1 MLTDGIVGFAS
12 SYFTNTYTIDLPSYW
27 ANRNRYIYLAAF
39 VMLALNCGNI
49 FINNAQYTCF
59 VATSNSTV
67 VDGELVFDVGDWV
80 MQSCPQTVGI
90 EDMLRVGLK
99 FKDEFLNVTNT
110 SVGGR

>member
-1 MLTDGIVGFAS
+1 MLTDGIIGFAS
-12 SYFTNTYTIDLPSYW
+12 EYFNNTYTIDLPSYW
-27 ANRNRYIYLAAF
+27 ANRDRNIYLVAF
-39 VMLALNCGNI
+39 FMLA
-49 FINNAQYTCF
+49 FIGSNAFIYSSYFYCF